1 VLLGLLFQWAAR
13 RFVRSGRT
21 LAQAYGVES
30 AGALVGGLVAT
41 ILLRAGAQTF
51 TLALLCALVSLGA
64 PLAGPIRA
72 GRRPARAAAALLL
85 LGFATLFWRGSVLD
99 RQLATWQHPNLV
111 EARDSPYARVTLT
124 RRGDQTAVFENNA
137 LVFDTESADPEAFA
151 HLVALQHPS
160 PARMLLLGGG
170 FEGLGRYLR
179 QHGLSQL
186 DRVEL
191 DAVTVALVSRYISAT
206 SGAGEANPPLIF
218 DDPRRFLSGA
228 GRYDAIVVGMPDPDS
243 GAANRFYTREF
254 FAICAAHLT
263 PGGVLGLRLRTAEN
277 LWTPAQ
283 TARTASIY
291 RALRLAFADVIVL
304 PGATNVVVAS
314 QSPLTRDPAILVDR
328 LTARGIRARVVT
340 PQYLRYLY
348 PNDRRVEIARL
359 LESTPA
365 EPNTDVRPAC
375 YQHAAIIWLGKL
387 WPAVSRLDVAALAA
401 RTTGGRLGRWL
412 LAGLVLVVFLGAR
425 RRSERRR
432 RLLVFVAGLAG
443 MVLEI
448 VLLLHYQMKHGV
460 LFEDLGALLA
470 AFMGGLAAGA
480 VIARQLGV
488 VREGVGGRRHV
499 ARWWSAAILALLT
512 LVACGVAGL
521 VTAGIAAG
529 VASLALLLAVV
540 GFLVAA
546 LFASAS
552 LHDVADQQAVISPLY
567 AADLMGGCVGS
578 LVATLVL
585 IPLAGLAATA
595 LWVAAFAGVSLLL
608 I

>member
-1 VLLGLLFQWAAR
+1 
-13 RFVRSGRT
+13 
-21 LAQAYGVES
+21 
-30 AGALVGGLVAT
+30 
-41 ILLRAGAQTF
+41 
-51 TLALLCALVSLGA
+51 
-64 PLAGPIRA
+64 
-72 GRRPARAAAALLL
+72 
-85 LGFATLFWRGSVLD
+85 
-99 RQLATWQHPNLV
+99 
-111 EARDSPYARVTLT
+111 
-124 RRGDQTAVFENNA
+124 
-137 LVFDTESADPEAFA
+137 
-151 HLVALQHPS
+151 
-160 PARMLLLGGG
+160 
-170 FEGLGRYLR
+170 
-179 QHGLSQL
+179 
-186 DRVEL
+186 
-191 DAVTVALVSRYISAT
+191 
-206 SGAGEANPPLIF
+206 
-218 DDPRRFLSGA
+218 
-228 GRYDAIVVGMPDPDS
+228 
-243 GAANRFYTREF
+243 
-254 FAICAAHLT
+254 
-263 PGGVLGLRLRTAEN
+263 
-277 LWTPAQ
+277 
-283 TARTASIY
+283 
-291 RALRLAFADVIVL
+291 
-304 PGATNVVVAS
+304 
-314 QSPLTRDPAILVDR
+314 
-328 LTARGIRARVVT
+328 
-340 PQYLRYLY
+340 
-348 PNDRRVEIARL
+348 
-359 LESTPA
+359 
-365 EPNTDVRPAC
+365 
-375 YQHAAIIWLGKL
+375 
-387 WPAVSRLDVAALAA
+387 
-401 RTTGGRLGRWL
+401 
-412 LAGLVLVVFLGAR
+412 
-425 RRSERRR
+425 
-432 RLLVFVAGLAG
+432 